1 MVDSLLRGLLGL
13 FFLLGV
19 CYLLSN
25 NRKKIDWKLVF
36 TGILIQIIFAILV
49 TKVPFVRSIF
59 EVFAN
64 FFRAVTDFTNAGT
77 DFLFSSFF
85 TGKVEGPVMNFA
97 FRILPTIVFFSALSS
112 LLYYLGILQKIVYGL
127 AWVMSKTMRLSG
139 AESLSAAANIF
150 MGQTEAPLLVKPYIA
165 KMTDSE
171 LLCLMTGGM
180 ATIAGGVLAAYIGFL
195 GGDSKEMQILFATH
209 LLTASIMSAPA
220 AIVASKM
227 IFPETK
233 HDEVVKE
240 INLNKEQI
248 GENALEAI
256 SIGTG
261 EGLKLAINV
270 GGMLLVFI
278 ALIAMVNAIF
288 GGLGSLHLNGYMSLN
303 EIISEATN
311 GKFPQLSLQ
320 YLFGIAFAPLAWIL
334 GVPTSD
340 IMQVG
345 RLLGEKTIINEFVAY
360 GSLGQMKAANLFAS
374 EKSVIIAT
382 YALCGFSNIASI
394 GIQIG
399 GIGAMA
405 PNKRATLAK
414 LGVRALLAGS
424 IACFIT
430 AVLAGILSEF

>member
-64 FFRAVTDFTNAGT
+64 FFRAVTDFTNEGT
-77 DFLFSSFF
+77 IFLFKSFF
-85 TGKVEGPVMNFA
+85 TGKVEGPMMNFA

-278 ALIAMVNAIF
+278 ALIAMVNSIF

-320 YLFGIAFAPLAWIL
+320 YLFGIVFAPLAWIL
-334 GVPTSD
+334 GVPTAD

>member
-1 MVDSLLRGLLGL
+1 MVVSLLRGFLGL

-19 CYLLSN
+19 CYLASN

-36 TGILIQIIFAILV
+36 TGIFIQIFFAILV

-64 FFRAVTDFTNAGT
+64 FFRVVTDFTNEGT
-77 DFLFSSFF
+77 NFLFSSFL

-248 GENALEAI
+248 GENALESI

-278 ALIAMVNAIF
+278 ALIAMVNSIF
-288 GGLGSLHLNGYMSLN
+288 GGLGGLHMKGYMSLN
-303 EIISEATN
+303 DIINEASN
-311 GKFPQLSLQ
+311 GRFPQLSLQ

-334 GVPTSD
+334 GVPTAD

-360 GSLGQMKAANLFAS
+360 GSLGQMKAAKLFAS

>member
-1 MVDSLLRGLLGL
+1 MVTSVLRAIFGLS
-13 FFLLGV
+13 FLIGI
-19 CYLLSN
+19 CYLASN
-25 NRKKIDWKLVF
+25 NRKKIDWRLVF
-36 TGILIQIIFAILV
+36 TGIFIQIVFAILV

-64 FFRAVTDFTNAGT
+64 FFRIVTDFTNEGT
-77 DFLFSSFF
+77 NFLFSSFL
-85 TGKVEGPVMNFA
+85 TGKVEGPILNFA

-112 LLYYLGILQKIVYGL
+112 LLYYLGILQRIVFGL
-127 AWVMSKTMRLSG
+127 AWLMSKTMRLSG

-180 ATIAGGVLAAYIGFL
+180 ATIAGGVLAAYISFL
-195 GGDSKEMQILFATH
+195 GGASVEEQTLFATH

-220 AIVASKM
+220 AIVASKI

-233 HDEVVKE
+233 QDEIVKE
-240 INLNKEQI
+240 LKLNKEQI

-256 SIGTG
+256 SIGTS

-278 ALIAMVNAIF
+278 ALIAMFNSMVGGI
-288 GGLGSLHLNGYMSLN
+288 GGLHISGYMSIN
-303 EIISEATN
+303 DMINEATN

-320 YLFGIAFAPLAWIL
+320 YLFGMIFSPIAWVL
-334 GVPTSD
+334 GVPTPD

-360 GSLGQMKAANLFAS
+360 GSLGQMKAAGLFVS
-374 EKSVIIAT
+374 QKSVIIST
-382 YALCGFSNIASI
+382 YALCGFSNLASI

-405 PNKRATLAK
+405 PNKRSTLAK
-414 LGVRALLAGS
+414 LGFKALLAGS

-430 AVLAGILSEF
+430 AILAGMLYDF

>member
-49 TKVPFVRSIF
+49 TKVPIIRSFF

-288 GGLGSLHLNGYMSLN
+288 GGLGGLHMKGYMSLN
-303 EIISEATN
+303 DIINEASN
-311 GKFPQLSLQ
+311 GRFPVLSLE

>member
-1 MVDSLLRGLLGL
+1 
-13 FFLLGV
+13 
-19 CYLLSN
+19 
-25 NRKKIDWKLVF
+25 
-36 TGILIQIIFAILV
+36 
-49 TKVPFVRSIF
+49 
-59 EVFAN
+59 
-64 FFRAVTDFTNAGT
+64 
-77 DFLFSSFF
+77 
-85 TGKVEGPVMNFA
+85 
-97 FRILPTIVFFSALSS
+97 
-112 LLYYLGILQKIVYGL
+112 
-127 AWVMSKTMRLSG
+127 
-139 AESLSAAANIF
+139 
-150 MGQTEAPLLVKPYIA
+150 
-165 KMTDSE
+165 
-171 LLCLMTGGM
+171 
-180 ATIAGGVLAAYIGFL
+180 
-195 GGDSKEMQILFATH
+195 
-209 LLTASIMSAPA
+209 MSAPA

-288 GGLGSLHLNGYMSLN
+288 GGLGGLHMKGYMSLN
-303 EIISEATN
+303 DIINEASN
-311 GKFPQLSLQ
+311 GRFPVLSLE

>member
-64 FFRAVTDFTNAGT
+64 FFRAVTDFTNEGT
-77 DFLFSSFF
+77 IFLFKSFF
-85 TGKVEGPVMNFA
+85 TGKVEGPMMNFA

-288 GGLGSLHLNGYMSLN
+288 GGLGGLHMKGYMSLN
-303 EIISEATN
+303 DIINEASN
-311 GKFPQLSLQ
+311 GRFPVLSLE

>member
-13 FFLLGV
+13 FFLLAV

-64 FFRAVTDFTNAGT
+64 FFRAVTDFTNEGT
-77 DFLFSSFF
+77 IFLFKSFF
-85 TGKVEGPVMNFA
+85 TGKVEGPMMNFA

-288 GGLGSLHLNGYMSLN
+288 GGLGGLHMKGYMSLN
-303 EIISEATN
+303 DIINEASN
-311 GKFPQLSLQ
+311 GRFPVLSLE

-334 GVPTSD
+334 GVPTAD